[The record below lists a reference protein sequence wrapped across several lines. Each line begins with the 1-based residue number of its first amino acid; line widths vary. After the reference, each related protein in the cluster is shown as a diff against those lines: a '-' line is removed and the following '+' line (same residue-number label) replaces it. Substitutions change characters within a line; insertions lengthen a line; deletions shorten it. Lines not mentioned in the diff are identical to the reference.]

1 VKTIGKFLIMT
12 PAELDTEKG
21 ASYSAGAMEGHRLG
35 VIAGKISAGGRS
47 GGFAANAAH
56 WKALAAEKDLRI
68 AVLVEQL
75 KAYQEDPDPLPA
87 PVGYVTKIVLTQQDE
102 PHHPGNDEII
112 ATDGNLD
119 TPADFDEVAAQV
131 GNERREQNVV
141 NSKIETMSLPGQDP
155 RD

>member
-1 VKTIGKFLIMT
+1 VKTVGKFVIMT
-12 PAELDTEKG
+12 TAELDTEKG

-35 VIAGKISAGGRS
+35 LIAGKISAGGRS

-68 AVLVEQL
+68 ALLYGQL
-75 KAYQEDPDPLPA
+75 KAYQGDPDPLPD
-87 PVGYVTKIVLTQQDE
+87 PVGYATKTVLAQQDE
-102 PHHPGNDEII
+102 PYHPGNDAII

-119 TPADFDEVAAQV
+119 TPADFDEIAAQV
-131 GNERREQNVV
+131 SNERRAQNY
-141 NSKIETMSLPGQDP
+141 PAGQDP